1 MMYNL
6 GVEFSNSC
14 CQVFWP
20 SVPGQQGVHCLAQAG
35 QEGVHISI
43 PLSGDGQKMFVLS
56 GAVFF
61 LLLQM
66 MEFLLQ
72 VMEQQEVPKTSPLH
86 LLFLAKFYPEVCI
99 T

>member
-20 SVPGQQGVHCLAQAG
+20 PVPGQQGVHCLAQAG
-35 QEGVHISI
+35 QEGVRLYDSVHISI
-43 PLSGDGQKMFVLS
+43 ALSCGGKSVFSSSYD
-56 GAVFF
+56 VFF
-61 LLLQM
+61 S
-66 MEFLLQ
+66 Q

>member
-35 QEGVHISI
+35 QEGIHFIFQLQFQVAEFFFS
-43 PLSGDGQKMFVLS
+43 SDDG
-56 GAVFF
+56 FF
-61 LLLQM
+61 P
-66 MEFLLQ
+66 Q

-86 LLFLAKFYPEVCI
+86 LLFLAKFYPEVRI